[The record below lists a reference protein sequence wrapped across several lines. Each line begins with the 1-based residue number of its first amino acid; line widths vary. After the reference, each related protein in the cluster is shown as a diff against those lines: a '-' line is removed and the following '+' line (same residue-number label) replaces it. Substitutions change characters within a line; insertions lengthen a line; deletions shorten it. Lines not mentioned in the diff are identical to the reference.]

1 MSLEMIISQNSIALT
16 LFRNYLSQFFILEC
30 IFCQIYQK
38 KHATVGILENNV
50 HLERKTKEK
59 CTNDE
64 FKYIQ

>member
-1 MSLEMIISQNSIALT
+1 MSLGMIISQNSIALT
-16 LFRNYLSQFFILEC
+16 LFRNYLTQFLILEC

-38 KHATVGILENNV
+38 KHATVGILENYA
-50 HLERKTKEK
+50 HLKRKTKEK